1 MSPRICSAVA
11 IIGLVLVACNQSE
24 PTDIKSLLAS
34 DRPSPPQVVA
44 HLPLEGSPFGSAV
57 SSAGVGWIGQPDVGR
72 VTRLDIAAGSFT
84 GSVSPGPRPV
94 QISPNQDGS
103 RIYVPSFFGNGLV
116 ASVNTATLTVVN
128 TVNTTSN
135 PQDAYGVTNTPRG
148 DTVFVGIT
156 NGPIF
161 KVDMRSGTVLGTL
174 NLPVAAGYHFAWNKN
189 RTRLYAS
196 QRAFDGGRVFEID
209 PNAFTLLRTFETGGS
224 AQGIQVSADGMKL
237 FVAAQNGGVIVW
249 DIASNS
255 LVTTYAT
262 PGCNGYGLLRTPD
275 NAFLVVGCVLNGL
288 VEVLDPK
295 TGALIETLN
304 VGGRPREL
312 SYDAGTGSILVPNES
327 GWVDIL
333 R

>member
-57 SSAGVGWIGQPDVGR
+57 SSAGVGWIGQPDAGR

-128 TVNTTSN
+128 TVNTTSD

-237 FVAAQNGGVIVW
+237 FVAAQTVASSFGISPVIRSSRHTRPP
-249 DIASNS
+249 DATATGCSAPPTTRFS
-255 LVTTYAT
+255 LW
-262 PGCNGYGLLRTPD
+262 
-275 NAFLVVGCVLNGL
+275 VVC
-288 VEVLDPK
+288 
-295 TGALIETLN
+295 
-304 VGGRPREL
+304 
-312 SYDAGTGSILVPNES
+312 
-327 GWVDIL
+327 
-333 R
+333 

>member
-1 MSPRICSAVA
+1 
-11 IIGLVLVACNQSE
+11 
-24 PTDIKSLLAS
+24 
-34 DRPSPPQVVA
+34 
-44 HLPLEGSPFGSAV
+44 
-57 SSAGVGWIGQPDVGR
+57 
-72 VTRLDIAAGSFT
+72 
-84 GSVSPGPRPV
+84 
-94 QISPNQDGS
+94 
-103 RIYVPSFFGNGLV
+103 VPSFFGNGLV